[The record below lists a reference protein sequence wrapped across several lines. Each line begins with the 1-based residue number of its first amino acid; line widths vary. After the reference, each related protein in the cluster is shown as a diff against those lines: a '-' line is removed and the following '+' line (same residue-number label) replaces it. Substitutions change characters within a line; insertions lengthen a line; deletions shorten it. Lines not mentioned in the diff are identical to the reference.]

1 MSKVKLLLKKRFHVN
16 PEDRAPRASTLPVP
30 SPSRTLSSSLFSG
43 KVHNYLMDFILLI
56 FPVYSQ
62 IQMAGDFKEL
72 KLSSSSKAQL
82 TLELTIER
90 LSSRSAGSVLQ
101 SNG

>member
-1 MSKVKLLLKKRFHVN
+1 
-16 PEDRAPRASTLPVP
+16 
-30 SPSRTLSSSLFSG
+30 
-43 KVHNYLMDFILLI
+43 MDFILLI
-56 FPVYSQ
+56 FPVSSQ

-90 LSSRSAGSVLQ
+90 LSSRSAGSVMH
-101 SNG
+101 SSG